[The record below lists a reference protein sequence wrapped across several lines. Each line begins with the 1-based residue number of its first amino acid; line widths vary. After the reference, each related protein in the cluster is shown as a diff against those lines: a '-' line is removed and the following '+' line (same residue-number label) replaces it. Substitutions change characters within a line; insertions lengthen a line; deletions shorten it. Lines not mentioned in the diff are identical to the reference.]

1 MTMKTYTWDADKN
14 NTLQKQRGVSF
25 EKIIAAIENGKLL
38 DILENPGTKYA
49 GQKLY
54 IVEIDRYVYI
64 VPFIETENELVLI
77 TIFPS
82 RKFTTLYLKREHR
95 KT

>member
-25 EKIIAAIENGKLL
+25 EKIIAAIENGKLI
-38 DILENPGTKYA
+38 DILENPGKKYA

-64 VPFIETENELVLI
+64 APFIETENELVLV

-82 RKFTTLYLKREHR
+82 RKFTTLYLKKEHR
-95 KT
+95 KI

>member
-25 EKIIAAIENGKLL
+25 EKIIAAIENGKLI
-38 DILENPGTKYA
+38 DILENPGKKYA

-82 RKFTTLYLKREHR
+82 RKFTTLYLKKEHR
-95 KT
+95 KI

>member
-25 EKIIAAIENGKLL
+25 EKIIAAIENGRLL
-38 DILENPGTKYA
+38 DLLENPGKKYA

-82 RKFTTLYLKREHR
+82 RKFTTLYLKKEHR

>member
-1 MTMKTYTWDADKN
+1 MKTYAWDAEKN
-14 NTLQKQRGVSF
+14 NILQKQRGVSF

-38 DILENPGTKYA
+38 DILENLGKKYA